1 MFKKELQKTQ
11 EDNLEDFEVKAKYN
25 EFIKENITSGQF
37 FKDGRDW
44 YIFRYVN
51 PICDR
56 TTLIIGAL
64 ILLITI
70 YLIKNIV
77 DSMFPLVISQ
87 PIFVS
92 PRDPT
97 IYQTKIVKLKPRK
110 GEADFDQEVQTVD
123 EAIIKYLLLVYIK
136 DRESFDFSK
145 GETDVVNKKFN
156 RIKTNSTF
164 REYKNFQSI
173 MSKENKDS
181 PIHFFGKNVVK
192 KIFFRSIAF
201 KRKEGRNMFEKALFY
216 IANSAPLEAEVT
228 FLTEVKSIDDLG
240 QIEKKYQTYLAK
252 IKYDYTPVYK
262 NDKQPSV
269 AFNVNQYILYKVKD
283 I

>member
-56 TTLIIGAL
+56 TSLIIGAI

-70 YLIKNIV
+70 YLIKNII

-97 IYQTKIVKLKPRK
+97 IYQTKIVKLKPKK

-156 RIKTNSTF
+156 RVKTNSTF

-181 PIHFFGKNVVK
+181 PIHNFGKNIVK
-192 KIFFRSIAF
+192 KIFFKSISF

-228 FLTEVKSIDDLG
+228 FLAEVKSIDDLG

>member
-1 MFKKELQKTQ
+1 MSNKNLKQYQ
-11 EDNLEDFEVKAKYN
+11 EEQLEDFEVKAKYN
-25 EFIKENITSGQF
+25 EFIKENITTGQY

-56 TTLIIGAL
+56 TTLIIGMT
-64 ILLITI
+64 ILLFTI
-70 YLIKNIV
+70 YSVKNIL
-77 DSMFPLVISQ
+77 DSIFPLVISQ

-92 PRDPT
+92 PKDPT

-110 GEADFDQEVQTVD
+110 GEAGFDPEIQTVD
-123 EAIIKYLLLVYIK
+123 ESIIKYLISIYVK
-136 DRESFDFSK
+136 DRESFDFRS
-145 GETDVVNKKFN
+145 GETEIVNKKFN

-173 MSKENKDS
+173 MSKENKES
-181 PIHFFGKNVVK
+181 PMHNFGKNVVK
-192 KIFFRSIAF
+192 KVFFESITF
-201 KRKEGRNMFEKALFY
+201 KRKEGKNAFEKALFF
-216 IANSAPLEAEVT
+216 IANSVPLEASVR
-228 FLTEVKSIDDLG
+228 FSTEVKTTDDLG
-240 QIEKKYQTYLAK
+240 QIEKKYQKYLAK

-269 AFNVNQYILYKVKD
+269 AFTINQYVLYKVKD